1 MNRTM
6 TSCIAALVASGAVST
21 HAASIVATD
30 GDGNVYGDAA
40 GLAIDFDSS
49 SATLA
54 DWTPDLVAG
63 LSYSL
68 NSVSVRYGSTELV
81 ADDKYLGVYT
91 GFTSGILSGF
101 LGASVNAIDFT
112 SATPGSWQQ
121 FNFSGINLTV
131 DSTVGSGSG
140 LLYFVYQTS
149 AADRSGQGT
158 ETTVQTQRFNGE
170 TGNMAATL
178 SSILAFG
185 TAQATRSPEYQA
197 TLTPVPEPSAFA
209 LAGLSAAALLA
220 RRRSR

>member
-1 MNRTM
+1 MNKTI
-6 TSCIAALVASGAVST
+6 TSCLAVLVASGAVST
-21 HAASIVATD
+21 HAASIFASD

-49 SATLA
+49 SAALA

-63 LSYSL
+63 QTYSL
-68 NSVSVRYGSTELV
+68 NSVSVRYGSSELV

-91 GFTSGILSGF
+91 GFASGILSGF
-101 LGASVNAIDFT
+101 LGTSANAIDFT
-112 SATPGSWQQ
+112 SATAGSWQQ
-121 FNFSGINLTV
+121 FNFTGLNVTV
-131 DSTVGSGSG
+131 DSTAGSGSG

-149 AADRSGQGT
+149 TADRSGMGT

-185 TAQATRSPEYQA
+185 TAQAARSPEYQA
-197 TLTPVPEPSAFA
+197 TLTPVPEPTSFA
-209 LAGLSAAALLA
+209 LAGLSAAALLV
-220 RRRSR
+220 RRRK

>member
-1 MNRTM
+1 MNKTL
-6 TSCIAALVASGAVST
+6 TSCIVALVASGATST
-21 HAASIVATD
+21 HAATILASD

-54 DWTPDLVAG
+54 DWTPDLIGG

-68 NSVSVRYGSTELV
+68 NSVSVRYGSSELV

-91 GFTSGILSGF
+91 GFNSGILSGF
-101 LGASVNAIDFT
+101 LGTSANAIDFT

-121 FNFSGINLTV
+121 FNFSGISLTV

-149 AADRSGQGT
+149 TADRSGQGT

-185 TAQATRSPEYQA
+185 TAQAARSPEYQA
-197 TLTPVPEPSAFA
+197 TLTPVPEPSTFA
-209 LAGLSAAALLA
+209 LAGVSAAALLA